1 MTEPPKSSN
10 TALAWISFLRARV
23 EDERSLAQ
31 VAGAGGWWEPTG
43 PGIAV
48 DGRIRARIFTGS
60 GVQTDHDVAMHVA
73 AHQPHRVLA
82 DLDAKERLLD
92 LCEQQGDRLNPALL
106 DVLVAFAEPFQDH
119 PDHPESSWEE
129 M

>member
-1 MTEPPKSSN
+1 MSSN
-10 TALAWISFLRARV
+10 PALVWIAFLRARV

-31 VAGAGGWWEPTG
+31 AAGAGGWWEPTG

-48 DGRIRARIFTGS
+48 DGRITARILTGA

-92 LCEQQGDRLNPALL
+92 LCERQGGRLAPALL
-106 DVLVAFAEPFQDH
+106 DVVVAFAEPFQDH
-119 PDHPESSWEE
+119 PDHPENSREE
-129 M
+129 S